1 MQPPPPHTQPVLNAQ
16 PYAYLQPMPD
26 STTTIATPCIAP
38 PAPGGDSDSSSDDD
52 EEEADKAKIAKLRA
66 ERELLRAGL

>member
-1 MQPPPPHTQPVLNAQ
+1 
-16 PYAYLQPMPD
+16 MPD
-26 STTTIATPCIAP
+26 STTTITPCLAP
-38 PAPGGDSDSSSDDD
+38 PAPRGDSDSSSDDD